1 MATIKKYKKK
11 DGSTAYQFNA
21 YLGIDPLTGKSKRTT
36 RRGFKTQKDAKL
48 ALSRLEYEVSKHGF
62 KQETNQTYEDV
73 YNSWRLSYVNTVKES
88 SYAYTISLFDK
99 YILPKLSKSKIKKL
113 GVFHCQKVIDEW
125 FTESPNRYK
134 RIKNYASKVFDY
146 AISLNLIDD
155 NPMKKIIVP
164 TKTNEISANKTIN
177 NYYDKEQLIEFLKL
191 CSKSN
196 SKVYLFF
203 RLLAYTGMRKG
214 ELLSLTWEDVNISSK
229 EITVNKTLARGL
241 NGKLLIQTP
250 KTINSVR
257 NIIIDDKTLKL
268 LKRWKLEQKQLFL
281 LRGINI
287 LNSKQL
293 VFSNEANQLVQPSAP
308 SEWMTSVLKGSSLPK
323 IKIHGFRHTHCSLLF
338 ESGASIKEVQERLG
352 HSDIRTTMDIYT
364 HVTESAKN
372 TVADNFSKY
381 INF

>member
-1 MATIKKYKKK
+1 
-11 DGSTAYQFNA
+11 
-21 YLGIDPLTGKSKRTT
+21 
-36 RRGFKTQKDAKL
+36 
-48 ALSRLEYEVSKHGF
+48 
-62 KQETNQTYEDV
+62 
-73 YNSWRLSYVNTVKES
+73 
-88 SYAYTISLFDK
+88 
-99 YILPKLSKSKIKKL
+99 
-113 GVFHCQKVIDEW
+113 
-125 FTESPNRYK
+125 
-134 RIKNYASKVFDY
+134 
-146 AISLNLIDD
+146 
-155 NPMKKIIVP
+155 
-164 TKTNEISANKTIN
+164 
-177 NYYDKEQLIEFLKL
+177 
-191 CSKSN
+191 
-196 SKVYLFF
+196 
-203 RLLAYTGMRKG
+203 MRKG
-214 ELLSLTWEDVNISSK
+214 ELLSLTWEDINLSSK

-257 NIIIDDKTLKL
+257 NIIIDDKTFEL
-268 LKRWKLEQKQLFL
+268 LKKWKLEQKQFFL

-293 VFSNEANQLVQPSAP
+293 IFSNEANQLVQPSVP
-308 SEWMTSVLKGSSLPK
+308 SEWMNSVLKGSSMPK